1 MSSALTQAP
10 QASAFVLFP
19 LGEKRFALPAECV
32 AELAVSGQVQ
42 TIPHTNPLVAGLLLR
57 RGRIVPVCDAARV
70 LASSATGPK
79 GLYLI
84 ANRRFEDGPQEWT
97 AIGVTGDCEL
107 CSSVMLPPTG
117 KLPGYVVGLLSLEDE
132 IVEVLD
138 LDRLASA
145 EVRK

>member
-1 MSSALTQAP
+1 MNTALP
-10 QASAFVLFP
+10 QSSAFVLFP
-19 LGEKRFALPAECV
+19 LGGKRFALPAESV
-32 AELAVSGQVQ
+32 AELAVPGQVQ
-42 TIPHTNPLVAGLLLR
+42 SIPHTNAIVAGFLLR

-70 LASSATGPK
+70 LATAVGSPK
-79 GLYLI
+79 DMYLI

-107 CSSVMLPPTG
+107 CSAVMLPPTG
-117 KLPGYVVGLLSLEDE
+117 KLPSYVVGLLSLEDE